1 LTPNHDICLQIG
13 FQGESVLAVSACT
26 FASTFRSAHFNLNC
40 DDRIEPQLSDL
51 LPSIRQ
57 ALSAAAD
64 GVCDGFMVRLLTTA
78 GVIDNLPDV
87 ILKILRILGAMSDP
101 VMGVDRGELFDPSWW
116 FRVDDHP
123 VFVLALDSN
132 LPPSHPRSIPQELGT
147 WLIFQH
153 RRAFTGRFREE
164 IPLSVR
170 CAIRRSFAAAGKS
183 YQHECG
189 VLPQTL
195 DGTSQATD
203 GRKR

>member
-1 LTPNHDICLQIG
+1 MTPDHIIDQQIG
-13 FQGESVLAVSACT
+13 SQGESVLAVSACT
-26 FASTFRSAHFNLNC
+26 FARTFRSAHFDLNC
-40 DDRIEPQLSDL
+40 DDRIESQLSDL

-57 ALSAAAD
+57 ALSTAAD
-64 GVCDGFMVRLLTTA
+64 GVGDGFTIRLLTMVA
-78 GVIDNLPDV
+78 GIDDLPDV
-87 ILKILRILGAMSDP
+87 VLKVLRVLGAMSNP
-101 VMGVDRGELFDPSWW
+101 VMSVDRGELFDPSWW

-153 RRAFTGRFREE
+153 RKAFTGRFREE
-164 IPLSVR
+164 IPMSVR

-183 YQHECG
+183 YQRECG
-189 VLPQTL
+189 VLPQTS
-195 DGTSQATD
+195 DSTSQATD